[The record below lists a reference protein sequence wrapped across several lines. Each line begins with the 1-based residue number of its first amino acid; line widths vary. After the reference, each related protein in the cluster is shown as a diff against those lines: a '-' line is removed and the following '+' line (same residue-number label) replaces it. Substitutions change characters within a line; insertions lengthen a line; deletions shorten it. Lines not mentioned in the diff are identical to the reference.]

1 MKKDLMDGLLLLLAM
16 GVAVSFLF
24 LMAWASIGWR

>member
-1 MKKDLMDGLLLLLAM
+1 MKKKLMDGLLLLLAM
-16 GVAVSFLF
+16 GAAFGLLF

>member
-1 MKKDLMDGLLLLLAM
+1 MKKDLMNGLLLLLAM
-16 GVAVSFLF
+16 GVAFGFLF

>member
-16 GVAVSFLF
+16 GAASGFLF

>member
-1 MKKDLMDGLLLLLAM
+1 MKKDFMDGLLMLLAM
-16 GVAVSFLF
+16 GIAFAFLF